1 MLLVLLLMLLMLMLL
16 VLSLLPTPLLLVSP
30 TAPGSL
36 GTSEDDARRNISAL
50 GRDVCFRGGGF
61 RGGVGTTQCDVP
73 VA

>member
-1 MLLVLLLMLLMLMLL
+1 MLLVLLLILLMLMLL
-16 VLSLLPTPLLLVSP
+16 VPSLLPTPLLLSP